1 MATTAL
7 HKLSAL
13 VTPAGQ
19 IPSLMSRSIN
29 PGLEAYLLKGSGAIS
44 PGFRATM
51 TQRPAFSASTVAIA
65 SALTAFGSGFYA
77 FSAATTLYLAKL
89 ISGGG
94 LAGTLAHA
102 QLQGSKGCIIPRRLR
117 AQQGREATLDFDGY
131 FLSSDGLAAPWAYTG
146 SVSLPV
152 IAPGVEAFTLGPAKI
167 NASALGALEGFELDF
182 GYREIVHASE
192 GAVFPDFACYEEYHP
207 TLTLQTADPTLINAL
222 TVGGVAQSSAVGET
236 PSVFYLRKLAAAG
249 RVAAAT
255 AQHIKLSMT
264 AGFFEPRE
272 IGENDSGQ
280 TVFEIGAIPVIDG
293 VNPIMVVN
301 LASAIT

>member
-1 MATTAL
+1 MSTSAL

-29 PGLEAYLLKGSGAIS
+29 PGIEAYILKGSGAIS

-51 TQRPAFSASTVAIA
+51 SQRPAFSASTVAIA

-89 ISGGG
+89 IAGGG

-102 QLQGSKGCIIPRRLR
+102 KLEGSKGCIIPRRLR
-117 AQQGREATLDFDGY
+117 AQQGREATFDFDGY
-131 FLSSDGLAAPWAYTG
+131 FLSSDGATVPWAYTG

-167 NASALGALEGFELDF
+167 NGSSLGALEGFELDF
-182 GYREIVHASE
+182 GYREIVHASD
-192 GAVFPDFACYEEYHP
+192 GNVWPDFACYEEYHP
-207 TLTLQTADPTLINAL
+207 TLTLQTADPTLIGTL
-222 TVGGVAQSSAVGET
+222 TVGGAVQGT
-236 PSVFYLRKLAAAG
+236 GIGTDSIVYLRKLAAGG

-255 AQHIKLSMT
+255 AEHIKLTIS
-264 AGFFEPRE
+264 AGFHEPRE
-272 IGENDSGQ
+272 IGENDQGQ
-280 TVFEIGAIPVIDG
+280 TVFEVGGIPVYDG
-293 VNPIMVVN
+293 TNSILGVN
-301 LASAIT
+301 LASAIA